1 MRSEARQRFLAG
13 LLGLVLLPALSPG
26 QEPEPGSTAGERREA
41 QNGPGPAPFEP
52 AAGAD
57 EDVIE
62 EIIVRGRRDEWRLPD
77 MGDTLRRE
85 REELEKARPGQVDF
99 EFLPLYDPEESA
111 REPDLFRMYD
121 PEQRVGKIELF
132 RFRFGGD

>member
-1 MRSEARQRFLAG
+1 LRSNARQRLLAG
-13 LLGLVLLPALSPG
+13 LIGLVLLPVPTLG
-26 QEPEPGSTAGERREA
+26 QDTDREGAAREGEA
-41 QNGPGPAPFEP
+41 QAGPGPAPFEP
-52 AAGAD
+52 SATAD
-57 EDVIE
+57 EELIE

-99 EFLPLYDPEESA
+99 EFLPLYDPEQAS